1 MNTPRQRNWFPNN
14 DTSLPFSGDKK
25 RVDNPAFTR
34 NRSEATSNSAFGRKV
49 STPYIREPVVE
60 PRPIE
65 THLDSEEAFPS
76 LSSKSPIAPVL
87 KGWASI
93 AQNPPAPTVLPPVM
107 KVKKTKKTQ
116 VVPQDS
122 DNEEEQKEPVQE
134 EFNAHLYSGK
144 GSW

>member
-1 MNTPRQRNWFPNN
+1 
-14 DTSLPFSGDKK
+14 
-25 RVDNPAFTR
+25 
-34 NRSEATSNSAFGRKV
+34 
-49 STPYIREPVVE
+49 
-60 PRPIE
+60 
-65 THLDSEEAFPS
+65 
-76 LSSKSPIAPVL
+76 
-87 KGWASI
+87 
-93 AQNPPAPTVLPPVM
+93 M